1 MFDFGIDLPDA
12 AFGDIDSDG
21 IMDAH
26 DYEIDSDF
34 DGINDSFDSFV
45 DSDGDWAEDGNDFIV
60 DRDGDWID
68 DRSDLMIDADG
79 DFVKDGLLT
88 TTSEDWFLDTAPTEP
103 IPSVD
108 LTAALSHFNVPS
120 PF

>member
-1 MFDFGIDLPDA
+1 MLDFGIDLPDA
-12 AFGDIDSDG
+12 AYGDIDSDG
-21 IMDAH
+21 IMDGNDFH
-26 DYEIDSDF
+26 IDSDF
-34 DGINDSFDSFV
+34 DGTEDSFDSFV
-45 DSDGDWAEDGNDFIV
+45 DSDGDWLEDSQDFMV

-68 DRSDLMIDADG
+68 DRSDQMIDSDG

-103 IPSVD
+103 ISPVD
-108 LTAALSHFNVPS
+108 LTSALNQFSVPS